1 MFFSAF
7 LTRIYLVI
15 ATIFLVAV
23 IAVWFIPRSDISVHA
38 ERRPTF
44 DLTTFFDGKTVAYG
58 IFEDRFGNLR
68 RQFRVE
74 IDAKSEGK
82 VLTLDERFLYAD
94 GEQDRRIWKIEKHQ
108 MDGEWHYRGRA
119 EDITGEATGRIAG
132 NAMSWQYDIVLQLSG
147 VKMQVS
153 FDDFIYQI
161 DDDIA
166 LNRAY
171 VSKWGV
177 DIGAVTLIFL
187 KDGLAQEKLPLN
199 LKNW

>member
-68 RQFRVE
+68 RQFRVV
-74 IDAKSEGK
+74 IDANREGNM
-82 VLTLDERFLYAD
+82 LILDEPTNHLDIAAKEVLEDALRHYEGTVVMVSHDRYFVSQTANTILALEEVRECQWVA
-94 GEQDRRIWKIEKHQ
+94 GEP
-108 MDGEWHYRGRA
+108 
-119 EDITGEATGRIAG
+119 EATRRA
-132 NAMSWQYDIVLQLSG
+132 SKS
-147 VKMQVS
+147 
-153 FDDFIYQI
+153 
-161 DDDIA
+161 A
-166 LNRAY
+166 LRTT
-171 VSKWGV
+171 VGGHGSSKLCASV
-177 DIGAVTLIFL
+177 I
-187 KDGLAQEKLPLN
+187 LPLVN
-199 LKNW
+199 QTAL

>member
-74 IDAKSEGK
+74 IDAKREGNRSMYPDLHTHSLYSDGSETTRYL
-82 VLTLDERFLYAD
+82 LTTAVAKGLSHLALTDHD
-94 GEQDRRIWKIEKHQ
+94 CI
-108 MDGEWHYRGRA
+108 
-119 EDITGEATGRIAG
+119 
-132 NAMSWQYDIVLQLSG
+132 SG
-147 VKMQVS
+147 VRELWQHLPKACDS
-153 FDDFIYQI
+153 T
-161 DDDIA
+161 
-166 LNRAY
+166 
-171 VSKWGV
+171 
-177 DIGAVTLIFL
+177 GAPC
-187 KDGLAQEKLPLN
+187 GCGHQY
-199 LKNW
+199 